1 MKLLSIM
8 PLASFFFL
16 LFFFLHRFYSFL
28 LKKFSEQSEFQ
39 KHIYLIITELTVWH
53 ILPFGSQWTQLLGDK
68 LYLDT
73 IYYEYLY
80 NFMVWSCLVFSNKK
94 YWKSAS
100 PVFTW
105 IEPSITQRRQI
116 SIVRFQNFTNLI
128 TSWLEFSQS
137 IHHCPSFGCIQHC

>member
-1 MKLLSIM
+1 MGSSCLTRGRSGATCIGSM
-8 PLASFFFL
+8 ESEPLNYQGIPNSLGSFYFFFHRFTNETFEYYASSL
-16 LFFFLHRFYSFL
+16 IFLSFIFFFLHRFYSFL

-100 PVFTW
+100 PVFT
-105 IEPSITQRRQI
+105 
-116 SIVRFQNFTNLI
+116 
-128 TSWLEFSQS
+128 
-137 IHHCPSFGCIQHC
+137 